1 MFCLVRRLAWTTP
14 VLLVSVL
21 PFGRIYNPVRGASAR
36 CPYSWSPRGASLS
49 CSFPHSRRAP
59 SPRSN
64 WDARRSSELG
74 LPSAAEHYKSSRP
87 YRPAT
92 RRPSESKRTYLMR
105 LTRTAARTSSL
116 SLEHPPEDVA
126 VAKTFVASPR
136 ERERRVIGQ
145 LVLDAQAAKPAVDQ
159 IDLHLAAQCSFRANA
174 KD

>member
-1 MFCLVRRLAWTTP
+1 
-14 VLLVSVL
+14 
-21 PFGRIYNPVRGASAR
+21 
-36 CPYSWSPRGASLS
+36 
-49 CSFPHSRRAP
+49 
-59 SPRSN
+59 
-64 WDARRSSELG
+64 
-74 LPSAAEHYKSSRP
+74 
-87 YRPAT
+87 
-92 RRPSESKRTYLMR
+92 LMR